1 MTEARSCPGS
11 RAHRHTLKFCQ
22 IICETVPRSHL
33 VSSTQDEGRLLAGAH
48 TRFYGLHAAMF
59 MRFVARTSSE
69 MQCEAR
75 MSRFAQKLSCSG
87 VEMVVFKTANER
99 RMGECQWLLTVAK

>member
-1 MTEARSCPGS
+1 MPWLSSPS
-11 RAHRHTLKFCQ
+11 PHTKVSCQ

-75 MSRFAQKLSCSG
+75 MSRFAQKLFCSG
-87 VEMVVFKTANER
+87 VEIVDLEPANER